1 MTAVTQTETTPSANV
16 SLFRI
21 AFAVFLTY
29 MTVGLPLP
37 VIPLFV
43 HQELGYGNTMV
54 GIAVGIQFLAT
65 VLTRGY
71 AGRLADQH
79 GAKRSALQGMF
90 ACGLAGGAW
99 LLAALLPV
107 DAAYKFALLV
117 LGRLILG
124 FGESQL
130 LTGTLT
136 WGMGLVGP
144 ARSGKVMSWN
154 GMAIY
159 GALAAG
165 APLGLLIN
173 SQFGFAA
180 LAATTMALPLAA
192 WAFNGSVRKVPA
204 HKGERPSLWS
214 VVGQIWQPGLGLAL
228 QGVGFAVIGTF
239 VSLYFMS
246 RGWAMAGF
254 TLTAFG
260 GAFVLMRVFFGWMP
274 DRFGGVKVAV
284 ASLVIETIG
293 LLLLWNAPV
302 ASVALL
308 GAALT
313 GCGCSLIF
321 PALGVEVVKRVA
333 PQVRGTALGGY
344 AAFQDI
350 SYGVTGPLA
359 GVSHLV
365 WLSVRL
371 PGRCGFR
378 GGGDRGDAG
387 GVSQNVSRCCRVA
400 AAPYPA
406 YGSSRCRPG
415 KAQRHRAKYQA
426 TSQKIA
432 SAISNAININPGRA
446 ESVLKV
452 STTGANSGL

>member
-1 MTAVTQTETTPSANV
+1 MTAITSAQNTPPANTP
-16 SLFRI
+16 LFRI

-71 AGRLADQH
+71 AGRLADQF
-79 GAKRSALQGMF
+79 GAKRSALQGML
-90 ACGLAGGAW
+90 ACGLAGVAW

-107 DAAYKFALLV
+107 SAPVQFALLIV
-117 LGRLILG
+117 GRLMLG

-159 GALAAG
+159 GALAVG
-165 APLGLLIN
+165 APLGLFIH
-173 SQFGFAA
+173 SHYGFAV
-180 LAATTMALPLAA
+180 LAATTILLPLLALL
-192 WAFNGSVRKVPA
+192 FNGTVRKVPA
-204 HKGERPSLWS
+204 HAGERPSLLS
-214 VVGQIWQPGLGLAL
+214 VIGLIWKPGLGLAL

-239 VSLYFMS
+239 VSLYFVS
-246 RGWAMAGF
+246 HGWAMAGF

-260 GAFVLMRVFFGWMP
+260 GAFVLMRVLFGWMP
-274 DRFGGVKVAV
+274 DRFGGVNVAIV
-284 ASLVIETIG
+284 SLLVEAAG
-293 LLLLWNAPV
+293 LFLLWLAPV
-302 ASVALL
+302 EGMALL

-321 PALGVEVVKRVA
+321 PALGVEVVKRVP

-359 GVSHLV
+359 GVL
-365 WLSVRL
+365 
-371 PGRCGFR
+371 
-378 GGGDRGDAG
+378 AT
-387 GVSQNVSRCCRVA
+387 
-400 AAPYPA
+400 A
-406 YGSSRCRPG
+406 YGYPSVFLAGAVSALAGVAVTLAAFRR
-415 KAQRHRAKYQA
+415 RAGQ
-426 TSQKIA
+426 
-432 SAISNAININPGRA
+432 
-446 ESVLKV
+446 
-452 STTGANSGL
+452 

>member
-1 MTAVTQTETTPSANV
+1 MSAATVTATTQSANI

-21 AFAVFLTY
+21 TFSVFLTY

-43 HQELGYGNTMV
+43 HHDLGFGNTMV

-79 GAKRSALQGMF
+79 GAKRSVLQGML
-90 ACGLAGGAW
+90 ACALAGAAW

-107 DAAYKFALLV
+107 SVWAKFALLI

-130 LTGTLT
+130 LTGNLS

-144 ARSGKVMSWN
+144 TRSGKVMSWN
-154 GMAIY
+154 GMAMY
-159 GALAAG
+159 GALAVG
-165 APLGLLIN
+165 APLGLLIY
-173 SQFGFAA
+173 SHFGVAV
-180 LAATTMALPLAA
+180 LACVTMALPLLALA
-192 WAFNGSVRKVPA
+192 INGTVRKVPA
-204 HKGERPSLWS
+204 HGGERPSLCS
-214 VVGQIWQPGLGLAL
+214 VVGMIWRPGIGLGL

-239 VSLYFMS
+239 VSLYFAS

-260 GAFVLMRVFFGWMP
+260 GAFVLMRILFGWMP
-274 DRFGGVKVAV
+274 DRFGGGKVAMV
-284 ASLVIETIG
+284 SLLIEAIG
-293 LLLLWNAPV
+293 LILLWQAPV
-302 ASVALL
+302 AWVALA

-321 PALGVEVVKRVA
+321 PSLGVEVVKRVPA
-333 PQVRGTALGGY
+333 QVRGTALGGY

-350 SYGVTGPLA
+350 SYGITGPLA
-359 GVSHLV
+359 GL
-365 WLSVRL
+365 L
-371 PGRCGFR
+371 
-378 GGGDRGDAG
+378 
-387 GVSQNVSRCCRVA
+387 
-400 AAPYPA
+400 
-406 YGSSRCRPG
+406 
-415 KAQRHRAKYQA
+415 A
-426 TSQKIA
+426 TSLGY
-432 SAISNAININPGRA
+432 S
-446 ESVLKV
+446 SVFMA
-452 STTGANSGL
+452 GAACALLGILVTLLSLRK

>member
-1 MTAVTQTETTPSANV
+1 MKAVTPGKSAPSGNLP
-16 SLFRI
+16 LFRI

-99 LLAALLPV
+99 LLAALLPI

-117 LGRLILG
+117 AGRLILG

-165 APLGLLIN
+165 APLGLLIH

-180 LAATTMALPLAA
+180 LAGTTMVLPLLA

-246 RGWAMAGF
+246 RG
-254 TLTAFG
+254 
-260 GAFVLMRVFFGWMP
+260 
-274 DRFGGVKVAV
+274 
-284 ASLVIETIG
+284 
-293 LLLLWNAPV
+293 
-302 ASVALL
+302 
-308 GAALT
+308 
-313 GCGCSLIF
+313 
-321 PALGVEVVKRVA
+321 
-333 PQVRGTALGGY
+333 
-344 AAFQDI
+344 
-350 SYGVTGPLA
+350 
-359 GVSHLV
+359 
-365 WLSVRL
+365 
-371 PGRCGFR
+371 
-378 GGGDRGDAG
+378 
-387 GVSQNVSRCCRVA
+387 
-400 AAPYPA
+400 
-406 YGSSRCRPG
+406 
-415 KAQRHRAKYQA
+415 
-426 TSQKIA
+426 
-432 SAISNAININPGRA
+432 
-446 ESVLKV
+446 
-452 STTGANSGL
+452 

>member
-1 MTAVTQTETTPSANV
+1 MSEVSQSVPASSDNG

-29 MTVGLPLP
+29 LTVGIPLP

-71 AGRLADQH
+71 AGRLADQY
-79 GAKRSALQGMF
+79 GAKRSALQGMA
-90 ACGLAGGAW
+90 ACALAGAAW
-99 LLAALLPV
+99 LAAALLPV
-107 DAAYKFALLV
+107 DAMVKFGLLIV
-117 LGRLILG
+117 GRLILG

-144 ARSGKVMSWN
+144 KRSGKVMSWN
-154 GMAIY
+154 GMAIF
-159 GALAAG
+159 GALAVG
-165 APLGLLIN
+165 APLGLFLN
-173 SQFGFAA
+173 SHYSFAT
-180 LAATTMALPLAA
+180 LAVVTMLLPVAA

-204 HKGERPSLWS
+204 NAGERPSLWS
-214 VVGQIWQPGLGLAL
+214 VIGLIWQPGLGLAL

-239 VSLYFMS
+239 VSLYFAS
-246 RGWAMAGF
+246 NGWAMAGF

-260 GAFVLMRVFFGWMP
+260 GAFVLVRILFGWMP

-284 ASLVIETIG
+284 GSLLVEAVG
-293 LLLLWNAPV
+293 LALLWQAPD
-302 ASVALL
+302 AWMALA

-313 GCGCSLIF
+313 GAGCSLIF
-321 PALGVEVVKRVA
+321 PALGVEVVKRVP

-350 SYGVTGPLA
+350 ALGVSGPLA
-359 GVSHLV
+359 GMLATMAGYP
-365 WLSVRL
+365 SVFL
-371 PGRCGFR
+371 
-378 GGGDRGDAG
+378 AG
-387 GVSQNVSRCCRVA
+387 
-400 AAPYPA
+400 
-406 YGSSRCRPG
+406 
-415 KAQRHRAKYQA
+415 
-426 TSQKIA
+426 
-432 SAISNAININPGRA
+432 AISALLGIVVTLVAFR
-446 ESVLKV
+446 KK
-452 STTGANSGL
+452 

>member
-1 MTAVTQTETTPSANV
+1 MSVETHSVRSSSANV

-43 HQELGYGNTMV
+43 HNELGYGNTLV

-71 AGRLADQH
+71 AGRLADQF

-90 ACGLAGGAW
+90 ACALAGVAW

-107 DAAYKFALLV
+107 GPMVKFALLV
-117 LGRLILG
+117 VGRLILG

-159 GALAAG
+159 GSLAAG
-165 APLGLLIN
+165 APLGLLIH
-173 SQFGFAA
+173 SHFGFAT
-180 LAATTMALPLAA
+180 LAATTILLPFVA
-192 WAFNGSVRKVPA
+192 WAFNGSVRSVPA
-204 HKGERPSLWS
+204 HPGVRPSLWS
-214 VVGQIWQPGLGLAL
+214 VVGLIWQPGLGLAL

-239 VSLYFMS
+239 VSLYFAS
-246 RGWAMAGF
+246 QGWSMAGF

-260 GAFVLMRVFFGWMP
+260 GAFVLMRILFGWMP
-274 DRFGGVKVAV
+274 DRFGGVRVAIV
-284 ASLVIETIG
+284 SLVIETIG
-293 LLLLWNAPV
+293 LLLLWQAHG
-302 ASVALL
+302 AWMALL

-321 PALGVEVVKRVA
+321 PALGVEVVKRVP

-350 SYGVTGPLA
+350 SYAFTGPLT
-359 GVSHLV
+359 GL
-365 WLSVRL
+365 L
-371 PGRCGFR
+371 
-378 GGGDRGDAG
+378 
-387 GVSQNVSRCCRVA
+387 
-400 AAPYPA
+400 
-406 YGSSRCRPG
+406 
-415 KAQRHRAKYQA
+415 A
-426 TSQKIA
+426 TSLGYSSVFLA
-432 SAISNAININPGRA
+432 GAISA
-446 ESVLKV
+446 V
-452 STTGANSGL
+452 TGIVVTLIAFRSHK